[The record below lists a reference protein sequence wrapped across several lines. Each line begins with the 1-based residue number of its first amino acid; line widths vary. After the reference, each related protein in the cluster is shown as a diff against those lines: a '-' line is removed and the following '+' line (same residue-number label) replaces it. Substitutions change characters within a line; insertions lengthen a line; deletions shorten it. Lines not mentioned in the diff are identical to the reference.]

1 VFHPRGDAVG
11 RHDDARL
18 RAAQDREDR
27 VPVRGVDVGVRLRA
41 LRRRVELRDLG
52 SDRGQETEGE
62 GRRSQQAEDGQQG
75 KESELTDATAF
86 RPAAISP
93 EERQNRGS
101 LARVVPESAAS
112 DLTSHAVDVLPDGG
126 LEAKLKLGRP
136 LRVKLGVDP
145 TSPDVHLGF
154 AYVLER
160 LADFQ
165 REGHQIV
172 LIVGDYTARIGDP
185 SGLSKERPILADEV
199 LDANAQ
205 YFAEQAFRILDRDR
219 TEVRLNGEWLGALS
233 YADTV
238 RLARTMTVARL
249 LERDD
254 FAKRFAGHVP
264 ISLSELLYP
273 IMQAYDSVAIEADVE
288 IGGTD
293 QRFNLLAGRDVM
305 PQYGLEPQ
313 VVVTFPLLVGTDG
326 ELKMS
331 KSRGNY
337 IGITDPP
344 EEMFGKTMSIPD
356 GALPEWWEMLV
367 GGDHPD
373 EPMAWKLELARR
385 ITARWHG
392 AEGAEV
398 GEEHFTR
405 VVRRHE
411 APADVP
417 DVRLP
422 AGDPVHLP
430 ALLVEGFGVGSTSE
444 ARRLIQQGAVKV
456 DGEPASGLDLPRA
469 GLAGAVV
476 QVGKRRFGRLTG

>member
-1 VFHPRGDAVG
+1 MAD
-11 RHDDARL
+11 
-18 RAAQDREDR
+18 
-27 VPVRGVDVGVRLRA
+27 
-41 LRRRVELRDLG
+41 
-52 SDRGQETEGE
+52 
-62 GRRSQQAEDGQQG
+62 
-75 KESELTDATAF
+75 
-86 RPAAISP
+86 
-93 EERQNRGS
+93 
-101 LARVVPESAAS
+101 
-112 DLTSHAVDVLPDGG
+112 DLTRHAVDVLPEGG
-126 LEAKLKLGRP
+126 LAEKLKANRP

-165 REGHQIV
+165 RAGHTVV

-185 SGLSKERPILADEV
+185 SGRSKERPVLADEV
-199 LDANAQ
+199 LDENAK
-205 YFAEQAFRILDRDR
+205 YFAEQAFRILDREQ
-219 TEVRLNGEWLGALS
+219 TEVRFNGEWLGALS

-254 FAKRFAGHVP
+254 FAKRFSSHIP

-313 VVVTFPLLVGTDG
+313 VVMTFPLLVGTDG
-326 ELKMS
+326 DLKMS

-337 IGITDPP
+337 VGITDPP
-344 EEMFGKTMSIPD
+344 EEMFGKVMSIPD
-356 GALPEWWEMLV
+356 TALEQWWEMLV
-367 GGDHPD
+367 EGEHPA
-373 EPMAWKLELARR
+373 EPMEWKLELARR

-392 AEGAEV
+392 EEGARA
-398 GEEHFTR
+398 GEGHFTR

-411 APADVP
+411 APE
-417 DVRLP
+417 DVREIPLP
-422 AGDPVHLP
+422 EGDPVHLP
-430 ALLVEGFGVGSTSE
+430 ALLTAELGVGSTSE
-444 ARRLIQQGAVKV
+444 ARRLIQQGGVKL
-456 DGEPASGLDLPRA
+456 DGEAVRDLDVPRA
-469 GLAGAVV
+469 RLEGATL
-476 QVGKRRFGRLTG
+476 QAGKRRFVRLHAA

>member
-1 VFHPRGDAVG
+1 MSLEEVT
-11 RHDDARL
+11 AR
-18 RAAQDREDR
+18 
-27 VPVRGVDVGVRLRA
+27 
-41 LRRRVELRDLG
+41 
-52 SDRGQETEGE
+52 
-62 GRRSQQAEDGQQG
+62 
-75 KESELTDATAF
+75 
-86 RPAAISP
+86 
-93 EERQNRGS
+93 
-101 LARVVPESAAS
+101 
-112 DLTSHAVDVLPDGG
+112 AVDVLPPEE
-126 LEAKLKLGRP
+126 LEQKLKLGRP

-165 REGHQIV
+165 RSGHTVV

-185 SGLSKERPILADEV
+185 SGMSKERPILEDDV
-199 LDANAQ
+199 LDSNARF
-205 YFAEQAFRILDRDR
+205 FAEQAFRILDREQ
-219 TEVRLNGEWLGALS
+219 TEVRFNGEWLGALS

-254 FAKRFAGHVP
+254 FAKRFSAHVP

-273 IMQAYDSVAIEADVE
+273 VMQAYDSVAIEADVE

-313 VVVTFPLLVGTDG
+313 LVMTFPLLVGTDG

-337 IGITDPP
+337 VGITDPP
-344 EEMFGKTMSIPD
+344 EEMFGKVMSIPD
-356 GALPEWWEMLV
+356 TALEQWWEMLV
-367 GGDHPD
+367 EGEHPA
-373 EPMAWKLELARR
+373 EPMEWKLELARR

-392 AEGAEV
+392 EEGARA

-411 APADVP
+411 APAEVP
-417 DVRLP
+417 EIPLP

-430 ALLVEGFGVGSTSE
+430 ALLTAELGVGSTSE
-444 ARRLIQQGAVKV
+444 ARRLIQQGGVKV
-456 DGEPASGLDLPRA
+456 NGEPAGGLDLPREA
-469 GLAGAVV
+469 LAGALL
-476 QVGKRRFGRLTG
+476 QVGKRRFARLTA